1 MKKFITL
8 LAITSLFIGCEVDE
22 ELNDNPNAFTDAP
35 IGLIINHALLNVAA
49 VSEAAP
55 ARIAAMFT
63 DQLTGFDRQYA
74 TWNIYSTQTTSYDET
89 WSDGLSAGVAQ
100 AQVAKAKAV
109 AAGNAQIQGI
119 AEILEGYYF
128 AETALVFGDIPFSEV
143 NNLDFPDPVYESQA
157 TVINGAIALI
167 QSGIAKAGSVSAASN
182 VFSTSSTYGQ
192 IGNALVARYN
202 LALGNNSA
210 ALAAA
215 KAANFTSTDN
225 DWDIVHSTTNYMEN
239 LFWMFEVEER
249 QDYLRVQNSYMSDL
263 INPASSIYSGNAK
276 TDESGRFAWYVDQSN
291 GVSMN
296 TTDGFAAV
304 DRNYP
309 VVSFEEVQLIIAE
322 TAVGTNPSEALAA
335 LNSVRASN
343 ISKYGGNFD
352 AYTTADFA
360 AGGMVSRGL
369 STSAAM
375 TMEIM
380 IEKFKSVIGGPTYH
394 DIRRNKNLIGT
405 RIKNSETNV
414 IPQRYLYPSSESASN
429 ENFPGVTTQYVP
441 VPIFN

>member
-8 LAITSLFIGCEVDE
+8 LAITSLFIGCEIDE
-22 ELNDNPNAFTDAP
+22 NLNDDPNAFTDAP
-35 IGLIINHALLNVAA
+35 IGLILNHALLNVAA
-49 VSEAAP
+49 VAEAEP
-55 ARIAAMFT
+55 ARIASIFT
-63 DQLTGFDRQYA
+63 DQLTGFDRQYG
-74 TWNIYSTQTTSYDET
+74 TLNGYSTLSSTYDEV
-89 WSDGLSAGVAQ
+89 WADALLAGVSQ

-109 AAGNAQIQGI
+109 EAGNAQIQGI

-143 NNLDFPDPVYESQA
+143 NNPDFPDPVYESQA
-157 TVINGAIALI
+157 TVMNGAIALI
-167 QSGIAKAGSVSAASN
+167 QAGIQKSGSVSAANN
-182 VFSTSSTYGQ
+182 VFSTSSTWSQ
-192 IGNALVARYN
+192 IGNALLARYN
-202 LALGNNSA
+202 LAMGNNSA
-210 ALAAA
+210 ALSAA

-225 DWDIVHSTTNYMEN
+225 DWDIIHTTTNYMEN
-239 LFWMFEVEER
+239 LFWMFEIEER

-276 TDESGRFAWYVDQSN
+276 TDESGRFEWYVDQSN

-322 TAVGTNPSEALAA
+322 TAVATSPDEALAA
-335 LNSVRASN
+335 LNKVRASN
-343 ISKYGGNFD
+343 NSKYGGNFD

-360 AGGMVSRGL
+360 AGGMVNRGL

-380 IEKFKSVIGGPTYH
+380 MEKFKSVIGAPTFH
-394 DIRRNKNLIGT
+394 DVRRNNNLIGT
-405 RIKNSETNV
+405 RIKNTGTNV
-414 IPQRYLYPSSESASN
+414 IPQRYLYPPEEQAAN
-429 ENFPGVTTQYVP
+429 ENFPGLVDQYTK

>member
-63 DQLTGFDRQYA
+63 DQPTGFDRQYA

-109 AAGNAQIQGI
+109 EAGNAQIQGI

-167 QSGIAKAGSVSAASN
+167 QSGIAKAGSVTAASN
-182 VFSTSSTYGQ
+182 VFSTTSTYGQ

-215 KAANFTSTDN
+215 KAANLTSTDN
-225 DWDIVHSTTNYMEN
+225 DWDIIHSTTNYMEN

-352 AYTTADFA
+352 AYTTADFG

-414 IPQRYLYPSSESASN
+414 IPQRYLYPASESASN

>member
-55 ARIAAMFT
+55 ARIAAMFS

-109 AAGNAQIQGI
+109 EAGNAQIQGI

-167 QSGIAKAGSVSAASN
+167 QSGIAKAGSVTAASN
-182 VFSTSSTYGQ
+182 VFSTTSTYGQ

-225 DWDIVHSTTNYMEN
+225 DWDIIHSTTNYMEN

-414 IPQRYLYPSSESASN
+414 IPQRYLYPASESASN

>member
-8 LAITSLFIGCEVDE
+8 LAITSLFIGCEIDE
-22 ELNDNPNAFTDAP
+22 NLNDDPNAFTDAP
-35 IGLIINHALLNVAA
+35 IGLILNHALLNVAA
-49 VSEAAP
+49 IAEAEP
-55 ARIAAMFT
+55 ARIASIFT
-63 DQLTGFDRQYA
+63 DQLTGFDRQYG
-74 TWNIYSTQTTSYDET
+74 TLNGYSTLSSTFDEV
-89 WSDGLSAGVAQ
+89 WADALLAGVSQ

-109 AAGNAQIQGI
+109 EAGNAQIQGI

-143 NNLDFPDPVYESQA
+143 NNPDFPDPVYESQA

-167 QSGIAKAGSVSAASN
+167 QAGIQKSGSVSAANN
-182 VFSTSSTYGQ
+182 VFSTSSTWSQ
-192 IGNALVARYN
+192 IGNALLARYN
-202 LALGNNSA
+202 LAMGNNSA
-210 ALAAA
+210 ALSAA

-225 DWDIVHSTTNYMEN
+225 DWDIIHTTTNYMEN
-239 LFWMFEVEER
+239 LFWMFEIEER

-276 TDESGRFAWYVDQSN
+276 TDESGRFEWYVDQSN

-322 TAVGTNPSEALAA
+322 TAVATSPDEALAA
-335 LNSVRASN
+335 LNKVRAN
-343 ISKYGGNFD
+343 NNSKYGGNFD

-360 AGGMVSRGL
+360 AGGMVNRGL

-380 IEKFKSVIGGPTYH
+380 MEKFKSVIGAPTFH
-394 DIRRNKNLIGT
+394 DVRRNNNLIGT
-405 RIKNSETNV
+405 RIKNTGTNV
-414 IPQRYLYPSSESASN
+414 IPQRYLYPPEEQAAN
-429 ENFPGVTTQYVP
+429 ENFPGLVDQYTK

>member
-157 TVINGAIALI
+157 TVMNGAIALI
-167 QSGIAKAGSVSAASN
+167 QSGIAKAGSVSANSN
-182 VFSTSSTYGQ
+182 VFNTTSTYAQ
-192 IGNALVARYN
+192 IGNALIARYN

-215 KAANFTSTDN
+215 KAANFTSTAN
-225 DWDIVHSTTNYMEN
+225 DWDIIHSTTNYMEN

-263 INPASSIYSGNAK
+263 INPASSEYSGNAK

-343 ISKYGGNFD
+343 ISKYGGTFD

-394 DIRRNKNLIGT
+394 DVRRNKNLIGT

-414 IPQRYLYPSSESASN
+414 IPQRYLYPASESASN

>member
-55 ARIAAMFT
+55 ARIAAMFS

-74 TWNIYSTQTTSYDET
+74 TWNIYSTQTSSYDET

-167 QSGIAKAGSVSAASN
+167 QSGIAKAGSVTAASN
-182 VFSTSSTYGQ
+182 VFSTTSTYGQ

-225 DWDIVHSTTNYMEN
+225 DWDIIHSTTNYMEN

-394 DIRRNKNLIGT
+394 DVRRNKNLIGT

>member
-8 LAITSLFIGCEVDE
+8 LAITSLFIGCEIDE
-22 ELNDNPNAFTDAP
+22 NLNDDPNAFTDAP
-35 IGLIINHALLNVAA
+35 IGLILNHALLNVAA
-49 VSEAAP
+49 VAEAEP
-55 ARIAAMFT
+55 ARIASIFT
-63 DQLTGFDRQYA
+63 DQLTGFDRQYG
-74 TWNIYSTQTTSYDET
+74 TLNGYSTLSSTFDEV
-89 WSDGLSAGVAQ
+89 WADALLAGVSQ

-109 AAGNAQIQGI
+109 EAGNSQIQGI

-143 NNLDFPDPVYESQA
+143 NNPDFPDPVYEPQA

-167 QSGIAKAGSVSAASN
+167 QAGIQKSGSVSAANN
-182 VFSTSSTYGQ
+182 VFSTSSTWSQ
-192 IGNALVARYN
+192 IGNALLARYN
-202 LALGNNSA
+202 LAMGNNSA
-210 ALAAA
+210 ALSAA

-225 DWDIVHSTTNYMEN
+225 DWDIIHTTTNYMEN
-239 LFWMFEVEER
+239 LFWMFEIEER

-276 TDESGRFAWYVDQSN
+276 TDESGRFEWYVDQSN

-322 TAVGTNPSEALAA
+322 TAVATSPDEALAA
-335 LNSVRASN
+335 LNKVRASN
-343 ISKYGGNFD
+343 NSKYGGNFD

-360 AGGMVSRGL
+360 AGGMVNRGL

-380 IEKFKSVIGGPTYH
+380 MEKFKSVIGAPTFH
-394 DIRRNKNLIGT
+394 DVRRNNNLIGT
-405 RIKNSETNV
+405 RIKNTGTNI
-414 IPQRYLYPSSESASN
+414 IPQRYLYPPEEQAAN
-429 ENFPGVTTQYVP
+429 ENFPGLVDQYTK

>member
-8 LAITSLFIGCEVDE
+8 LAITSLFIGCEIDE
-22 ELNDNPNAFTDAP
+22 NLNDDPNAFTDAP
-35 IGLIINHALLNVAA
+35 IGLILNHALLNVAA
-49 VSEAAP
+49 VAEAEP
-55 ARIAAMFT
+55 ARIASIFT
-63 DQLTGFDRQYA
+63 DQLTGFDRQYG
-74 TWNIYSTQTTSYDET
+74 TLNGYSTLSSTYDEV
-89 WSDGLSAGVAQ
+89 WADALLAGVSQ

-109 AAGNAQIQGI
+109 EAGNAQIQGI

-143 NNLDFPDPVYESQA
+143 NNPDFPDPVYESQA
-157 TVINGAIALI
+157 TVMNGAIALI
-167 QSGIAKAGSVSAASN
+167 QAGIQKSGSVSAANN
-182 VFSTSSTYGQ
+182 VFSTSSTWSQ
-192 IGNALVARYN
+192 IGNALLARYN
-202 LALGNNSA
+202 LAMGNNSA
-210 ALAAA
+210 ALSAA

-225 DWDIVHSTTNYMEN
+225 DWDIIHTTTNYMEN
-239 LFWMFEVEER
+239 LFWMFEIEER

-276 TDESGRFAWYVDQSN
+276 TDESGRFEWYVDQSN

-322 TAVGTNPSEALAA
+322 TAVATSPDEALAA
-335 LNSVRASN
+335 LNKVRAN
-343 ISKYGGNFD
+343 NNSKYGGNFD

-360 AGGMVSRGL
+360 AGGMVNRGL

-380 IEKFKSVIGGPTYH
+380 MEKFKSVIGAPTFH
-394 DIRRNKNLIGT
+394 DVRRNNNLIGT
-405 RIKNSETNV
+405 RIKNTGTNV
-414 IPQRYLYPSSESASN
+414 IPQRYLYPPEEQAAN
-429 ENFPGVTTQYVP
+429 ENFPGLVDQYTK

>member
-8 LAITSLFIGCEVDE
+8 LAITSLFIGCEIDE
-22 ELNDNPNAFTDAP
+22 DLNNDPNAFTDSP
-35 IGLIINHALLNVAA
+35 IGLILNHALLNVVAI
-49 VSEAAP
+49 SEAEP
-55 ARIAAMFT
+55 ARITSIFT
-63 DQLTGFDRQYA
+63 DQLSGFDRQYA
-74 TWNIYSTQTTSYDET
+74 TLNLYSVTSATYEEAWADA
-89 WSDGLSAGVAQ
+89 LLAGVSQ
-100 AQVAKAKAV
+100 AQVAKAKAIEV
-109 AAGNAQIQGI
+109 GNSQIQGI
-119 AEILEGYYF
+119 TEILEGYYF
-128 AETALVFGDIPFSEV
+128 AETALLFGDIPFSEV

-157 TVINGAIALI
+157 TVMNGAIALI
-167 QSGIAKAGSVSAASN
+167 QAGIQKAGSVSASNN
-182 VFSTSSTYGQ
+182 VFSTSSTWSQ
-192 IGNALVARYN
+192 IGNALLARYN

-225 DWDIVHSTTNYMEN
+225 DWDIIHSTTNYMEN
-239 LFWMFEVEER
+239 LFWMFEIEER

-276 TDESGRFAWYVDQSN
+276 TDESGRFEWYVDQRN

-322 TAVGTNPSEALAA
+322 TSVGTNPSDALAA
-335 LNSVRASN
+335 LNAVRASN
-343 ISKYGGNFD
+343 NSKYGGNYD
-352 AYTTADFA
+352 SYTNADFA
-360 AGGMVSRGL
+360 AGGMVNRGL

-380 IEKFKSVIGGPTYH
+380 MEKFKSVIGSPTYH
-394 DIRRNKNLIGT
+394 DVRRNNNLIGT
-405 RIKNSETNV
+405 RIKNSSTNV
-414 IPQRYLYPSSESASN
+414 IPQRFIYPDSESASN
-429 ENFPGVTTQYVP
+429 ENFPGFVDQYTP

>member
-8 LAITSLFIGCEVDE
+8 LAITSLFIGCEIDE
-22 ELNDNPNAFTDAP
+22 NLNDDPNAFTDAP
-35 IGLIINHALLNVAA
+35 IGLILNHALLNVAA
-49 VSEAAP
+49 IAEAEP
-55 ARIAAMFT
+55 ARIASIFT
-63 DQLTGFDRQYA
+63 DQLTGFDRQYG
-74 TWNIYSTQTTSYDET
+74 TLNGYSTLSSTFDEV
-89 WSDGLSAGVAQ
+89 WADALLAGVSQ

-109 AAGNAQIQGI
+109 EAGNAQIQGI

-143 NNLDFPDPVYESQA
+143 NNPDFPDPVYESQA

-167 QSGIAKAGSVSAASN
+167 QAGIQKSGSVSAANN
-182 VFSTSSTYGQ
+182 VFSTSSTWSQ
-192 IGNALVARYN
+192 IGNALLARYN
-202 LALGNNSA
+202 LAMGNNSA
-210 ALAAA
+210 ALSAA

-225 DWDIVHSTTNYMEN
+225 DWDIIHTTTNYMEN
-239 LFWMFEVEER
+239 LFWMFEIEER

-322 TAVGTNPSEALAA
+322 TAVATSPDEALAA
-335 LNSVRASN
+335 LNKVRAN
-343 ISKYGGNFD
+343 NNSKYGGNFD

-360 AGGMVSRGL
+360 AGGMVNRGL

-380 IEKFKSVIGGPTYH
+380 MEKFKSVIGAPTFH
-394 DIRRNKNLIGT
+394 DVRRNNNLIGT
-405 RIKNSETNV
+405 RIKNSGTNV
-414 IPQRYLYPSSESASN
+414 IPQRYLYPPEEQAAN
-429 ENFPGVTTQYVP
+429 ENFPGLVDQYTK

>member
-8 LAITSLFIGCEVDE
+8 LAITSLFIGCEIDE
-22 ELNDNPNAFTDAP
+22 NLNDDPNAFTDAP
-35 IGLIINHALLNVAA
+35 IGLILNHALLNVAA
-49 VSEAAP
+49 IAEAEP
-55 ARIAAMFT
+55 ARIASIFT
-63 DQLTGFDRQYA
+63 DQLTGFDRQYG
-74 TWNIYSTQTTSYDET
+74 TLNGYSTLSSTYDEV
-89 WSDGLSAGVAQ
+89 WADALLAGVSQ

-109 AAGNAQIQGI
+109 EAGNAQIQGI

-143 NNLDFPDPVYESQA
+143 NNPDFPDPVYESQA
-157 TVINGAIALI
+157 TVMNGAIALI
-167 QSGIAKAGSVSAASN
+167 QAGIQKSGSVSAANN
-182 VFSTSSTYGQ
+182 VFSTSSTWSQ
-192 IGNALVARYN
+192 IGNALLARYN
-202 LALGNNSA
+202 LAMGNNSA
-210 ALAAA
+210 ALSAA

-225 DWDIVHSTTNYMEN
+225 DWDIIHTTTNYMEN
-239 LFWMFEVEER
+239 LFWMFEIEER

-276 TDESGRFAWYVDQSN
+276 TDESGRFEWYVDQSN

-322 TAVGTNPSEALAA
+322 TAVGTSPDEALAA
-335 LNSVRASN
+335 LNKVRAN
-343 ISKYGGNFD
+343 NNSKYGGNFD

-360 AGGMVSRGL
+360 AGGMVNRGL

-380 IEKFKSVIGGPTYH
+380 MEKFKSVIGAPTFH
-394 DIRRNKNLIGT
+394 DVRRNNNLIGT
-405 RIKNSETNV
+405 RIKNTGTNV
-414 IPQRYLYPSSESASN
+414 IPQRYLYPPEEQAAN
-429 ENFPGVTTQYVP
+429 ENFPGLVDQYTK

>member
-8 LAITSLFIGCEVDE
+8 LAITSLFIGCEIDE
-22 ELNDNPNAFTDAP
+22 NLNDDPNAFTDAP
-35 IGLIINHALLNVAA
+35 IGLILNHALLNVAA
-49 VSEAAP
+49 VAEAEP
-55 ARIAAMFT
+55 ARIASIFT
-63 DQLTGFDRQYA
+63 DQLTGFDRQYG
-74 TWNIYSTQTTSYDET
+74 TLNGYST
-89 WSDGLSAGVAQ
+89 LSSTYGEVWADALLAGVSQ

-109 AAGNAQIQGI
+109 EAGNAQIQGI

-143 NNLDFPDPVYESQA
+143 NNPDFPDPVYESQA

-167 QSGIAKAGSVSAASN
+167 QAGIQKSGSVSAANN
-182 VFSTSSTYGQ
+182 VFSTSSTWSQ
-192 IGNALVARYN
+192 IGNALLARYN
-202 LALGNNSA
+202 LAMGNNSA
-210 ALAAA
+210 ALSAA

-225 DWDIVHSTTNYMEN
+225 DWDIIHTTTNYMEN
-239 LFWMFEVEER
+239 LFWMFEIEER

-276 TDESGRFAWYVDQSN
+276 TDESGRFEWYVDQSN

-322 TAVGTNPSEALAA
+322 TAVATSPDEALAA
-335 LNSVRASN
+335 LNKVRASN
-343 ISKYGGNFD
+343 NSKYGGNFD

-360 AGGMVSRGL
+360 AGGMVNRGL

-380 IEKFKSVIGGPTYH
+380 MEKFKSVIGAPTFH
-394 DIRRNKNLIGT
+394 DVRRNNNLIGT
-405 RIKNSETNV
+405 RIKNTGTNV
-414 IPQRYLYPSSESASN
+414 IPQRYIYPPEEQAAN
-429 ENFPGVTTQYVP
+429 ENFPGLVDQYTK

>member
-8 LAITSLFIGCEVDE
+8 LAITSLFIGCEIDE
-22 ELNDNPNAFTDAP
+22 NLNDDPNAFTDAP
-35 IGLIINHALLNVAA
+35 IGLILNHALLNVAA
-49 VSEAAP
+49 IAEAEP
-55 ARIAAMFT
+55 ARIASIFT
-63 DQLTGFDRQYA
+63 DQLTGFDRQYG
-74 TWNIYSTQTTSYDET
+74 TLNGYSTLSSTFDEV
-89 WSDGLSAGVAQ
+89 WADALLAGVSQ

-109 AAGNAQIQGI
+109 EAGNAQIQGI

-143 NNLDFPDPVYESQA
+143 NNPDFPDPAYESQA
-157 TVINGAIALI
+157 TVMNGAIALI
-167 QSGIAKAGSVSAASN
+167 QAGIQKSGSVSAANN
-182 VFSTSSTYGQ
+182 VFSTSSTWSQ
-192 IGNALVARYN
+192 IGNALLARYN
-202 LALGNNSA
+202 LAMGNNSA
-210 ALAAA
+210 ALSAA

-225 DWDIVHSTTNYMEN
+225 DWDIIHTTTNYMEN
-239 LFWMFEVEER
+239 LFWMFEIEER

-276 TDESGRFAWYVDQSN
+276 TDESGRFEWYVDQSN

-322 TAVGTNPSEALAA
+322 TAVATSPDEALAA
-335 LNSVRASN
+335 LNKVRAN
-343 ISKYGGNFD
+343 NNSKYGGNFD

-360 AGGMVSRGL
+360 AGGMVNRGL

-380 IEKFKSVIGGPTYH
+380 MEKFKSVIGAPTFH
-394 DIRRNKNLIGT
+394 DVRRNNNLIGT
-405 RIKNSETNV
+405 RIKNSGTNV
-414 IPQRYLYPSSESASN
+414 IPQRYLYPPEEQAAN
-429 ENFPGVTTQYVP
+429 ENFPGLVDQYTK

>member
-55 ARIAAMFT
+55 ARIAAMFS

-74 TWNIYSTQTTSYDET
+74 TWNIYSTQTSSYDET

-167 QSGIAKAGSVSAASN
+167 QSGIAKAGSVTAASN
-182 VFSTSSTYGQ
+182 VFSTTSTYGQ

-225 DWDIVHSTTNYMEN
+225 DWDIIHSTTNYMEN

>member
-1 MKKFITL
+1 
-8 LAITSLFIGCEVDE
+8 
-22 ELNDNPNAFTDAP
+22 
-35 IGLIINHALLNVAA
+35 
-49 VSEAAP
+49 
-55 ARIAAMFT
+55 
-63 DQLTGFDRQYA
+63 
-74 TWNIYSTQTTSYDET
+74 
-89 WSDGLSAGVAQ
+89 
-100 AQVAKAKAV
+100 
-109 AAGNAQIQGI
+109 
-119 AEILEGYYF
+119 
-128 AETALVFGDIPFSEV
+128 
-143 NNLDFPDPVYESQA
+143 
-157 TVINGAIALI
+157 
-167 QSGIAKAGSVSAASN
+167 
-182 VFSTSSTYGQ
+182 
-192 IGNALVARYN
+192 
-202 LALGNNSA
+202 
-210 ALAAA
+210 
-215 KAANFTSTDN
+215 
-225 DWDIVHSTTNYMEN
+225 
-239 LFWMFEVEER
+239 
-249 QDYLRVQNSYMSDL
+249 
-263 INPASSIYSGNAK
+263 
-276 TDESGRFAWYVDQSN
+276 
-291 GVSMN
+291 MN

-414 IPQRYLYPSSESASN
+414 IPQRYLYPASESASN

>member
-8 LAITSLFIGCEVDE
+8 LAITSLFIGCEIDE
-22 ELNDNPNAFTDAP
+22 NLNDDPNAFTDAP
-35 IGLIINHALLNVAA
+35 IGLILNHALLNVAA
-49 VSEAAP
+49 IAEAEP
-55 ARIAAMFT
+55 ARIASIFT
-63 DQLTGFDRQYA
+63 DQLTGFDRQYG
-74 TWNIYSTQTTSYDET
+74 TLNGYSTLSSTFDEV
-89 WSDGLSAGVAQ
+89 WADALLAGVSQ

-109 AAGNAQIQGI
+109 EAGNAQIQGI

-143 NNLDFPDPVYESQA
+143 NNPDFPDPVYESQA

-167 QSGIAKAGSVSAASN
+167 QAGIQKSGSVSAANN
-182 VFSTSSTYGQ
+182 VFSTSSTWSQ
-192 IGNALVARYN
+192 IGNALLARYN
-202 LALGNNSA
+202 LAMGNNSA
-210 ALAAA
+210 ALSAA

-225 DWDIVHSTTNYMEN
+225 DWDIIHTTTNYMEN
-239 LFWMFEVEER
+239 LFWMFEIEER

-276 TDESGRFAWYVDQSN
+276 TDESGRFEWYVDQSN

-322 TAVGTNPSEALAA
+322 TAVATSPDEALAA
-335 LNSVRASN
+335 LNKVRAN
-343 ISKYGGNFD
+343 NNSKYGGNFD

-360 AGGMVSRGL
+360 AGGMVNRGL

-380 IEKFKSVIGGPTYH
+380 MEKFKSVIGAPTFH
-394 DIRRNKNLIGT
+394 DVRRNNNLIGT
-405 RIKNSETNV
+405 RIKNSGTNV
-414 IPQRYLYPSSESASN
+414 IPQRYLYPPEEQAAN
-429 ENFPGVTTQYVP
+429 ENFPGLVDQYTK

>member
-8 LAITSLFIGCEVDE
+8 LAITSLFIGCEIDE
-22 ELNDNPNAFTDAP
+22 NLNDDPNAFTDAP
-35 IGLIINHALLNVAA
+35 IGLILNHALLNVAA
-49 VSEAAP
+49 VAEAEP
-55 ARIAAMFT
+55 ARIASIFT
-63 DQLTGFDRQYA
+63 DQLTGFDRQYG
-74 TWNIYSTQTTSYDET
+74 TLNGYSTLSSTYDEV
-89 WSDGLSAGVAQ
+89 WADALLAGVSQ

-109 AAGNAQIQGI
+109 EAGNAQIQGI

-143 NNLDFPDPVYESQA
+143 NNPDFPDPVYESQA
-157 TVINGAIALI
+157 TVMNGAIALI
-167 QSGIAKAGSVSAASN
+167 QAGIQKSGSVSAANN
-182 VFSTSSTYGQ
+182 VFSTSSTWSQ
-192 IGNALVARYN
+192 IGNALLARYN
-202 LALGNNSA
+202 LAMGNNSA
-210 ALAAA
+210 ALSAA

-225 DWDIVHSTTNYMEN
+225 DWDIIHTTTNYMEN
-239 LFWMFEVEER
+239 LFWMFEIEER

-276 TDESGRFAWYVDQSN
+276 TDESGRFEWYVDQSN

-322 TAVGTNPSEALAA
+322 TAVGTSPDEALAA
-335 LNSVRASN
+335 LNKVRAN
-343 ISKYGGNFD
+343 NNSKYGGNFD

-360 AGGMVSRGL
+360 AGGMVNRGL

-380 IEKFKSVIGGPTYH
+380 MEKFKSVIGAPTFH
-394 DIRRNKNLIGT
+394 DVRRNNNLIGT
-405 RIKNSETNV
+405 RIKNTGTNV
-414 IPQRYLYPSSESASN
+414 IPQRYLYPPEEQAAN
-429 ENFPGVTTQYVP
+429 ENFPGLVDQYTK

>member
-109 AAGNAQIQGI
+109 EAGNAQIQGI

-167 QSGIAKAGSVSAASN
+167 QSGIAKAGSVTAASN
-182 VFSTSSTYGQ
+182 VFSTTSTYGQ

-215 KAANFTSTDN
+215 KSANFTSTDN
-225 DWDIVHSTTNYMEN
+225 DWDIIHSTTNYMEN

-414 IPQRYLYPSSESASN
+414 IPQRYLYPASESASN

>member
-8 LAITSLFIGCEVDE
+8 LAITSLFIGCEIDE
-22 ELNDNPNAFTDAP
+22 NLNDDPNAFTDAP
-35 IGLIINHALLNVAA
+35 IGLILNHALLNVAA
-49 VSEAAP
+49 VAEAEP
-55 ARIAAMFT
+55 ARIASIFT
-63 DQLTGFDRQYA
+63 DQLTGFDRQYG
-74 TWNIYSTQTTSYDET
+74 TLNGYSTLSSTFDEV
-89 WSDGLSAGVAQ
+89 WADALLAGVSQ

-109 AAGNAQIQGI
+109 EAGNAQIQGI

-143 NNLDFPDPVYESQA
+143 NNPDFPDPVYESQA

-167 QSGIAKAGSVSAASN
+167 QAGIQKSGSVSAANN
-182 VFSTSSTYGQ
+182 VFSTSSTWSQ
-192 IGNALVARYN
+192 IGNALLARYN
-202 LALGNNSA
+202 LAMGNNSA
-210 ALAAA
+210 ALSAA

-225 DWDIVHSTTNYMEN
+225 DWDIIHTTTNYMEN
-239 LFWMFEVEER
+239 LFWMFEIEER

-276 TDESGRFAWYVDQSN
+276 TDESGRFEWYVDQSN

-322 TAVGTNPSEALAA
+322 TAVATSPEEALAA
-335 LNSVRASN
+335 LNKVRASN
-343 ISKYGGNFD
+343 NSKYGGNFD

-360 AGGMVSRGL
+360 AGGMVNRGL

-380 IEKFKSVIGGPTYH
+380 MEKFKSVIGAPTFH
-394 DIRRNKNLIGT
+394 DVRRNNNLIGT
-405 RIKNSETNV
+405 RIKNTGTNV
-414 IPQRYLYPSSESASN
+414 IPQRYLYPPEEQAAN
-429 ENFPGVTTQYVP
+429 ENFPGLVDQFTK

>member
-8 LAITSLFIGCEVDE
+8 LAITSLFIGCEIDE
-22 ELNDNPNAFTDAP
+22 NLNDDPNAFTDAP
-35 IGLIINHALLNVAA
+35 IGLILNHALLNVAA
-49 VSEAAP
+49 IAEAEP
-55 ARIAAMFT
+55 ARIASIFT
-63 DQLTGFDRQYA
+63 DQLTGFDRQYG
-74 TWNIYSTQTTSYDET
+74 TLNGYSTLSSTYDEV
-89 WSDGLSAGVAQ
+89 WADALLAGVSQ

-109 AAGNAQIQGI
+109 EAGNSQIQGI

-143 NNLDFPDPVYESQA
+143 NNPDFPDPVYESQA
-157 TVINGAIALI
+157 TVMNGAIALI
-167 QSGIAKAGSVSAASN
+167 QAGIQKSGSVSAANN
-182 VFSTSSTYGQ
+182 VFSTSSTWSQ
-192 IGNALVARYN
+192 IGNALLARYN
-202 LALGNNSA
+202 LAMGNNAA
-210 ALAAA
+210 ALSAA

-225 DWDIVHSTTNYMEN
+225 DWDIIHTTTNYMEN
-239 LFWMFEVEER
+239 LFWMFEIEER

-276 TDESGRFAWYVDQSN
+276 TDESGRFEWYVDQSN

-322 TAVGTNPSEALAA
+322 TAVGTSPDEALAA
-335 LNSVRASN
+335 LNKVRAN
-343 ISKYGGNFD
+343 NNSKYGGNFD

-360 AGGMVSRGL
+360 AGGMVNRGL

-380 IEKFKSVIGGPTYH
+380 MEKFKSVIGAPTFH
-394 DIRRNKNLIGT
+394 DVRRNNNLIGT
-405 RIKNSETNV
+405 RIKNTGTNV
-414 IPQRYLYPSSESASN
+414 IPQRYLYPPEEQAAN
-429 ENFPGVTTQYVP
+429 ENFPGLVDQYTK

>member
-8 LAITSLFIGCEVDE
+8 LAITSLFIGCEIDE
-22 ELNDNPNAFTDAP
+22 NLNDDPNAFTDAP
-35 IGLIINHALLNVAA
+35 IGLILNHALLNVAA
-49 VSEAAP
+49 VAEAEP
-55 ARIAAMFT
+55 ARIASIFT
-63 DQLTGFDRQYA
+63 DQLTGFDRQYG
-74 TWNIYSTQTTSYDET
+74 TLNGYSTLSSTFDEV
-89 WSDGLSAGVAQ
+89 WADALLAGVSQ

-109 AAGNAQIQGI
+109 EAGNAQIQGI

-143 NNLDFPDPVYESQA
+143 NNPDFPDPAYESQA
-157 TVINGAIALI
+157 TVMNGAIALI
-167 QSGIAKAGSVSAASN
+167 QAGIQKSGSVSAANN
-182 VFSTSSTYGQ
+182 VFSTSSTWSQ
-192 IGNALVARYN
+192 IGNALLARYN
-202 LALGNNSA
+202 LAMGNNSA
-210 ALAAA
+210 ALSAA

-225 DWDIVHSTTNYMEN
+225 DWDIIHTTTNYMEN
-239 LFWMFEVEER
+239 LFWMFEIEER

-276 TDESGRFAWYVDQSN
+276 TDESGRFEWYVDQSN

-322 TAVGTNPSEALAA
+322 TAVATSPDEALAA
-335 LNSVRASN
+335 LNKVRAN
-343 ISKYGGNFD
+343 NNSKYGGNFD

-360 AGGMVSRGL
+360 AGGMVNRGL

-380 IEKFKSVIGGPTYH
+380 MEKFKSVIGAPTFH
-394 DIRRNKNLIGT
+394 DVRRNNNLIGT
-405 RIKNSETNV
+405 RIKNSGTNV
-414 IPQRYLYPSSESASN
+414 IPQRYLYPPEEQAAN
-429 ENFPGVTTQYVP
+429 ENFPGLVDQYTK

>member
-8 LAITSLFIGCEVDE
+8 LAITSLFIGCEIDE
-22 ELNDNPNAFTDAP
+22 DLNDNPNAFTDAP

-49 VSEAAP
+49 VAEAAP
-55 ARIAAMFT
+55 ARITSMFT

-74 TWNIYSTQTTSYDET
+74 TWNIYSVNSNSYNET
-89 WSDGLSAGVAQ
+89 WSDGLAAGVSQ

-109 AAGNAQIQGI
+109 EAGNAQIQGI

-143 NNLDFPDPVYESQA
+143 NSLDFPDPVYESQA
-157 TVINGAIALI
+157 TVMNGAIALI
-167 QSGIAKAGSVSAASN
+167 QSGIQKAGSVSAANN
-182 VFSTSSTYGQ
+182 VFSTSSTWSQ
-192 IGNALVARYN
+192 IGNALLARYN
-202 LALGNNSA
+202 LAMGNNSA

-215 KAANFTSTDN
+215 KAANFTSTAN
-225 DWDIVHSTTNYMEN
+225 DWDIIHTTTNYMEN

-276 TDESGRFAWYVDQSN
+276 TDESGRFAWYVDQGN

-322 TAVGTNPSEALAA
+322 TAVGTSPDEALAA
-335 LNSVRASN
+335 LNAVRASN
-343 ISKYGGNFD
+343 NSKYGGNFD

-360 AGGMVSRGL
+360 AGGMVNRGL

-394 DIRRNKNLIGT
+394 DVRRNNNLIGT
-405 RIKNSETNV
+405 RVKNTNTNV
-414 IPQRYLYPSSESASN
+414 IPQRFFYPASESSSN
-429 ENFPGVTTQYVP
+429 ENFPGLVDQFVK

>member
-8 LAITSLFIGCEVDE
+8 LAITSLFIGCEIDE
-22 ELNDNPNAFTDAP
+22 NLNDDPNAFTDAP
-35 IGLIINHALLNVAA
+35 IGLILNHALLNVAA
-49 VSEAAP
+49 VAEAEP
-55 ARIAAMFT
+55 ARIASIFT
-63 DQLTGFDRQYA
+63 DQLTGFDRQYG
-74 TWNIYSTQTTSYDET
+74 TLNGYSTLSSTFDEV
-89 WSDGLSAGVAQ
+89 WADALLAGVSQ

-109 AAGNAQIQGI
+109 EAGNAQIQGI

-143 NNLDFPDPVYESQA
+143 NNPDFPDPAYESQA
-157 TVINGAIALI
+157 TVMNGAIALI
-167 QSGIAKAGSVSAASN
+167 QAGIQKSGSVSAANN
-182 VFSTSSTYGQ
+182 VFSTSSTWSQ
-192 IGNALVARYN
+192 IGNALLARYN
-202 LALGNNSA
+202 LAMGNNSA
-210 ALAAA
+210 ALSAA

-225 DWDIVHSTTNYMEN
+225 DWDIIHTTTNYMEN
-239 LFWMFEVEER
+239 LFWMFEIEER

-276 TDESGRFAWYVDQSN
+276 TDESGRFEWYVDQSN

-322 TAVGTNPSEALAA
+322 TAVATSPDEALAA
-335 LNSVRASN
+335 LNKVRAN
-343 ISKYGGNFD
+343 NNSKYGGNFD

-360 AGGMVSRGL
+360 AGGMVNRGL

-380 IEKFKSVIGGPTYH
+380 MEKFKSVIGAPTFH
-394 DIRRNKNLIGT
+394 DVRRNNNLIGT
-405 RIKNSETNV
+405 RIKNTGTNV
-414 IPQRYLYPSSESASN
+414 IPQRYLYPPEEQAAN
-429 ENFPGVTTQYVP
+429 ENFPGLVDQYTK

>member
-1 MKKFITL
+1 MFNSEKLIKELTL
-8 LAITSLFIGCEVDE
+8 EEKIQILSGYDAWYTHKIERLQIPRLKMSDGPNGVRGDGKSGKSSACFPCAISVG
-22 ELNDNPNAFTDAP
+22 
-35 IGLIINHALLNVAA
+35 
-49 VSEAAP
+49 S
-55 ARIAAMFT
+55 
-63 DQLTGFDRQYA
+63 
-74 TWNIYSTQTTSYDET
+74 TWNMELVNKL
-89 WSDGLSAGVAQ
+89 GKELGNE
-100 AQVAKAKAV
+100 AKAKAV
-109 AAGNAQIQGI
+109 EAGNAQIQGI

-143 NNLDFPDPVYESQA
+143 NSLDFPDPVYESQA
-157 TVINGAIALI
+157 TVMNGAIALI
-167 QSGIAKAGSVSAASN
+167 QSGIQKAGSVSAANN
-182 VFSTSSTYGQ
+182 VFSTSSTWSQ
-192 IGNALVARYN
+192 VGNALLARYN
-202 LALGNNSA
+202 LAMGNNSA

-215 KAANFTSTDN
+215 KAANFTSTAN
-225 DWDIVHSTTNYMEN
+225 DWDIIHTTTNYMEN

-322 TAVGTNPSEALAA
+322 TAVGTSPDEALAA
-335 LNSVRASN
+335 LNAVRASN
-343 ISKYGGNFD
+343 NSKYGGNFD
-352 AYTTADFA
+352 PYTTADFA
-360 AGGMVSRGL
+360 AGGMVNRGL

-394 DIRRNKNLIGT
+394 DVRRNNNLIGT
-405 RIKNSETNV
+405 RVKNTNTNV
-414 IPQRYLYPSSESASN
+414 IPQRFFYPASESSSN
-429 ENFPGVTTQYVP
+429 ENFPGLIDQFVK

>member
-8 LAITSLFIGCEVDE
+8 LAITSLFIGCEIDE
-22 ELNDNPNAFTDAP
+22 NLNDDPNAFTDAP
-35 IGLIINHALLNVAA
+35 IGLILNHALLNVAA
-49 VSEAAP
+49 VAEAEP
-55 ARIAAMFT
+55 ARIASIFT
-63 DQLTGFDRQYA
+63 DQLTGFDRQYG
-74 TWNIYSTQTTSYDET
+74 TLNGYSTLSSTFDEV
-89 WSDGLSAGVAQ
+89 WADALLAGVSQ

-109 AAGNAQIQGI
+109 EAGNAQIQGI

-143 NNLDFPDPVYESQA
+143 NNPDFPDPVYESQA

-167 QSGIAKAGSVSAASN
+167 QAGIQKSGSVSAANN
-182 VFSTSSTYGQ
+182 VFSSSSTWSQ
-192 IGNALVARYN
+192 IGNALLARYN
-202 LALGNNSA
+202 LAMGNNSA
-210 ALAAA
+210 ALSAA

-225 DWDIVHSTTNYMEN
+225 DWDIIHTTTNYMEN
-239 LFWMFEVEER
+239 LFWMFEIEER

-276 TDESGRFAWYVDQSN
+276 TDESGRFEWYVDQSN

-322 TAVGTNPSEALAA
+322 TAVATSPDEALAA
-335 LNSVRASN
+335 LNKVRASN
-343 ISKYGGNFD
+343 NSKYGGNFD

-360 AGGMVSRGL
+360 AGGMVNRGL

-380 IEKFKSVIGGPTYH
+380 MEKFKSVIGAPTFH
-394 DIRRNKNLIGT
+394 DVRRNNNLIGT
-405 RIKNSETNV
+405 RIKNTGTNV
-414 IPQRYLYPSSESASN
+414 IPQRYLYPPEEQAAN
-429 ENFPGVTTQYVP
+429 ENFPGLVDQFTK

>member
-55 ARIAAMFT
+55 ARIAAMFS

-109 AAGNAQIQGI
+109 EAGNSQIQGI

-167 QSGIAKAGSVSAASN
+167 QSGIAKAGSVTAASN
-182 VFSTSSTYGQ
+182 VFSTTSTYGQ

-225 DWDIVHSTTNYMEN
+225 DWDIIHSTTNYMEN

-394 DIRRNKNLIGT
+394 DVRRNKNLIGT

-414 IPQRYLYPSSESASN
+414 IPQRYLYPASESASN

>member
-8 LAITSLFIGCEVDE
+8 LAITSLFIGCEIDE
-22 ELNDNPNAFTDAP
+22 NLNDDPNAFTDAP
-35 IGLIINHALLNVAA
+35 IGLILNHALLNVASVA
-49 VSEAAP
+49 EAEP
-55 ARIAAMFT
+55 ARIASIFT
-63 DQLTGFDRQYA
+63 DQLTGFDRQYG
-74 TWNIYSTQTTSYDET
+74 TLNGYSTLSSTFDEV
-89 WSDGLSAGVAQ
+89 WADALLAGVSQ

-109 AAGNAQIQGI
+109 EAGNSQIQGI

-143 NNLDFPDPVYESQA
+143 NNPDFPDPVYEPQA

-167 QSGIAKAGSVSAASN
+167 QAGIQKAGSVSAANN
-182 VFSTSSTYGQ
+182 VFSTSSTWSQ
-192 IGNALVARYN
+192 IGNALLARYN
-202 LALGNNSA
+202 LAMGNNSA
-210 ALAAA
+210 ALSAA

-225 DWDIVHSTTNYMEN
+225 DWDIIHTTTNYMEN
-239 LFWMFEVEER
+239 LFWMFEIEER

-276 TDESGRFAWYVDQSN
+276 TDESGRFEWYVDQSN

-322 TAVGTNPSEALAA
+322 TAVATSPDEALAA
-335 LNSVRASN
+335 LNKVRASN
-343 ISKYGGNFD
+343 NSKYGGNFD

-360 AGGMVSRGL
+360 AGGMVNRGL

-380 IEKFKSVIGGPTYH
+380 MEKFKSVIGAPTFH
-394 DIRRNKNLIGT
+394 DVRRNNNLIGT
-405 RIKNSETNV
+405 RIKNTGTNI
-414 IPQRYLYPSSESASN
+414 IPQRYLYPPEEQAAN
-429 ENFPGVTTQYVP
+429 ENFPGLVDQYTK